1 MSKTQTI
8 TVPIDELACF
18 ITNLLAV
25 ALMPDV
31 KKRELNYDNLKMIRR
46 LVTKDLKSAD
56 FSSSKEEYNET
67 LWLYKLAD
75 DIQYPEPAKG
85 E

>member
-1 MSKTQTI
+1 MSTTQTI
-8 TVPIDELACF
+8 TVRMDELACF

-25 ALMPDV
+25 ALETDR
-31 KKRELNYDNLKMIRR
+31 KNKLKADNLKMIRKS
-46 LVTKDLKSAD
+46 VMKDLQSAD
-56 FSSSKEEYNET
+56 FSLSKEEYNEL

-75 DIQYPEPAKG
+75 DIQDPEPAKG